1 MRKYSKVILASLVVI
16 ILTVVIV
23 RYVGSLHIPMLDPK
37 GIVALKERNLMAFT
51 LLFGFFVMI
60 PVFGMTIAIA
70 WRYREG
76 NTKARY
82 TPNVSTNRIA
92 ETVWWGI
99 PIVIILILSIVTWVS
114 TKDIDPFKPLDPHA
128 KSMTIKVVALNW
140 KWLFIYPDAGNIA
153 TVNYVQFP
161 VNTPVTFELTADAPM
176 NSFWIP
182 QLGGQL
188 YAMPGM
194 ITKLNLNAT
203 EVGEYKGSSANIS
216 GAGFAGMKFIAKASS
231 QHDFDTWVAK
241 TQKAPQQLDHATYA
255 ELAKDSTNNPVA
267 SYGTT
272 SSDLY
277 DTIVMKYMMPT
288 TSATKSTTDTK
299 AAQMDH
305 MHMEG
310 MDMST
315 MNMGTN

>member
-1 MRKYSKVILASLVVI
+1 MRKYGKVVLASIVALALI
-16 ILTVVIV
+16 VVIV

-51 LLFGFFVMI
+51 IMLGFFIMV
-60 PVFGMTIAIA
+60 PVFALTIAIS
-70 WRYREG
+70 WHYREG

-82 TPNVSTNRIA
+82 TPNVSTNTVA
-92 ETVWWGI
+92 EAVWWGI
-99 PIVIILILSIVTWVS
+99 PIIIILVLSVLTWVS
-114 TKDIDPFKPLDPHA
+114 TKDIDPFKPLDPHT

-161 VNTPVTFELTADAPM
+161 VNTPVTFDLTADAPM

-194 ITKLNLNAT
+194 VTKLNLNAT
-203 EVGEYKGSSANIS
+203 AIGTYQGSSANIS
-216 GAGFAGMKFIAKASS
+216 GEGFAGMKFDAKATS
-231 QHDFDTWVAK
+231 QSDYDAWVAK
-241 TQKAPQQLDHATYA
+241 TKLLPQQLTHAAYA
-255 ELAKDSTNNPVA
+255 ELAKDSINNPVA
-267 SYGTT
+267 SYGN
-272 SSDLY
+272 SASDLY

-288 TSATKSTTDTK
+288 TTATGNSAATDHSNMK
-299 AAQMDH
+299 
-305 MHMEG
+305 G

-315 MNMGTN
+315 MNMGTK

>member
-1 MRKYSKVILASLVVI
+1 MRKYSKVILASLLAVVLVI
-16 ILTVVIV
+16 VIV
-23 RYVGSLHIPMLDPK
+23 RYLGSLHIPILDPK

-51 LLFGFFVMI
+51 IMLGFLIMI
-60 PVFGMTIAIA
+60 PVFGLTIAIA
-70 WRYREG
+70 WHYREG

-82 TPNVSTNRIA
+82 TPNVGTNRIA

-99 PIVIILILSIVTWVS
+99 PIVIILILSVVTWIS
-114 TKDIDPFKPLDPHA
+114 TKDIDPFKPLDPHT

-140 KWLFIYPDAGNIA
+140 KWLFIYPDEGNIA
-153 TVNYVQFP
+153 TVNYVRFP

-203 EVGEYKGSSANIS
+203 EIGDYKGSSANIS
-216 GAGFAGMKFIAKASS
+216 GAGFSGMKFIAKATSKS
-231 QHDFDTWVAK
+231 DFTSWVKK
-241 TQKAPQQLDHATYA
+241 TQAGPLQLDHPAYT
-255 ELAKDSTNNPVA
+255 ELAKDSMNNPAA
-267 SYGTT
+267 SYSSA

-277 DTIVMKYMMPT
+277 DTIVMKYMMPSTKT
-288 TSATKSTTDTK
+288 TNPSPAVTD
-299 AAQMDH
+299 H
-305 MHMEG
+305 SSMEG

>member
-1 MRKYSKVILASLVVI
+1 MRKYSKLILASLLAVALV
-16 ILTVVIV
+16 VVIV
-23 RYVGSLHIPMLDPK
+23 RYLGSLHIPMLDPK

-51 LLFGFFVMI
+51 IMLGFLIMI
-60 PVFGMTIAIA
+60 PVFGLTIAIA
-70 WRYREG
+70 WHYREG

-82 TPNVSTNRIA
+82 TPNVGTNRIA

-99 PIVIILILSIVTWVS
+99 PIVIILILSVITWIS
-114 TKDIDPFKPLDPHA
+114 TKDIDPFKPLDPHT

-140 KWLFIYPDAGNIA
+140 KWLFIYPEEGNIA

-203 EVGEYKGSSANIS
+203 EIGDYKGSSANIS
-216 GAGFAGMKFIAKASS
+216 GAGFSGMKFIVKATSKK
-231 QHDFDTWVAK
+231 DFTSWVKK
-241 TQKAPQQLDHATYA
+241 TQAGSLQLDHPAYT
-255 ELAKDSTNNPVA
+255 ELAKDSMNNPAV
-267 SYGTT
+267 SYSSA

-277 DTIVMKYMMPT
+277 DTIVMKYMTPSTKT
-288 TSATKSTTDTK
+288 TNPSPAVTD
-299 AAQMDH
+299 H
-305 MHMEG
+305 SSMEG
-310 MDMST
+310 TDMST
-315 MNMGTN
+315 MNMRTN

>member
-1 MRKYSKVILASLVVI
+1 MRHYSKVIVASLLAIVLV
-16 ILTVVIV
+16 VVIV

-51 LLFGFFVMI
+51 ILFGFLIMI
-60 PVFGMTIAIA
+60 PVFGLTIAIA

-76 NTKARY
+76 NTKAHY
-82 TPNVSTNRIA
+82 TPNASTNRLA
-92 ETVWWGI
+92 ESVWWGI
-99 PIVIILILSIVTWVS
+99 PIVIILILSVITWIS
-114 TKDIDPFKPLDPHA
+114 TKDIDPFKPLNPHT

-140 KWLFIYPDAGNIA
+140 KWLFIYPDAGDIA

-194 ITKLNLNAT
+194 VTKLNLNAT
-203 EVGEYKGSSANIS
+203 EIGEYKGSSANIS
-216 GAGFAGMKFIAKASS
+216 GTGFAGMKFIAKATSKR
-231 QHDFDTWVAK
+231 DYDDWVAK
-241 TQKAPQQLDHATYA
+241 TKRTSEQLDHARYA
-255 ELAKDSTNNPVA
+255 ELMKDSTNNPVA
-267 SYGTT
+267 SYGGS

-277 DTIVMKYMMPT
+277 DTIVMKYMMPSTET
-288 TSATKSTTDTK
+288 TNPSMAP
-299 AAQMDH
+299 MDH
-305 MHMEG
+305 SHMEG

>member
-1 MRKYSKVILASLVVI
+1 MRKYSKVIIASLLAIVLI
-16 ILTVVIV
+16 VVIV

-37 GIVALKERNLMAFT
+37 GIVALKERNLMTFT
-51 LLFGFFVMI
+51 ILLGFLIMI
-60 PVFGMTIAIA
+60 PVFGLTIAIA
-70 WRYREG
+70 WHYREG

-82 TPNVSTNRIA
+82 TPNAGTNRIA
-92 ETVWWGI
+92 EAVWWGI
-99 PIVIILILSIVTWVS
+99 PIVIILILSVVTWVS
-114 TKDIDPFKPLDPHA
+114 TKDIDPFKPLDPHT

-140 KWLFIYPDAGNIA
+140 KWLFIYPDEANIA

-161 VNTPVTFELTADAPM
+161 VDTPVTFELTSDATM

-203 EVGEYKGSSANIS
+203 EIGEYKGSSANIS
-216 GAGFAGMKFIAKASS
+216 GKGFADMKFIAKATSKS
-231 QHDFDTWVAK
+231 DFNNWVK
-241 TQKAPQQLDHATYA
+241 TTQGGSLRLDHATYA
-255 ELAKDSTNNPVA
+255 ELAKDSTNNPA
-267 SYGTT
+267 AYYSSA

-277 DTIVMKYMMPT
+277 DTIVMRYMMP
-288 TSATKSTTDTK
+288 STKTTDPNP
-299 AAQMDH
+299 APMDH
-305 MHMEG
+305 SHMEG

>member
-1 MRKYSKVILASLVVI
+1 MRHYGKVIVASLLAIVLI
-16 ILTVVIV
+16 VVIV

-51 LLFGFFVMI
+51 IMLGFLIMI
-60 PVFGMTIAIA
+60 PVFGLTIAIA

-82 TPNVSTNRIA
+82 TPNVSTNTLA
-92 ETVWWGI
+92 ESVWWGI
-99 PIVIILILSIVTWVS
+99 PIVIILVLSVITWIS
-114 TKDIDPFKPLDPHA
+114 TKDIDPFKPLDPHT

-140 KWLFIYPDAGNIA
+140 KWLFIYPEAGSIA

-161 VNTPVTFELTADAPM
+161 VNTPVTFELTSDATM

-203 EVGEYKGSSANIS
+203 EIGDYKGSSANIS
-216 GAGFAGMKFIAKASS
+216 GSGFAGMKFIAKATSKS
-231 QHDFDTWVAK
+231 DFDSWVAK
-241 TQKAPQQLDHATYA
+241 TKQIHNQLDHANYT
-255 ELAKDSTNNPVA
+255 ELTKDSTNNPVTY
-267 SYGTT
+267 YGSS

-277 DTIVMKYMMPT
+277 DTIVMKYMMP
-288 TSATKSTTDTK
+288 SSTETASPSTPP
-299 AAQMDH
+299 MDH
-305 MHMEG
+305 SHMEG